1 MAEPKVAMVSFEPTG
16 ANLGVADKYQDQLV
30 LSYRVQLARIYPH
43 RASRESI
50 TLSTEEKFEDLDSR
64 ISVLAETN
72 ELKNVDDRLHDR
84 HLLEDGEKGIGFIQ
98 YVPAFSDDLGL
109 YCRASCG
116 VRVFV
121 PKVTFDELL
130 ASARLGRLPSHISVE
145 VEGMQY
151 DWQPDG
157 SGKKW
162 DNKAFPE
169 LAVTSISFGTVP
181 LVAQAMSS
189 DFDQDLYNQILPPT
203 RSQFNELAEKLGSL
217 AIAIKTGLRSL
228 LWAVL
233 VIGTLILFFLR

>member
-1 MAEPKVAMVSFEPTG
+1 MAALGGVIVDFEPTEAG
-16 ANLGVADKYQDQLV
+16 LGVADRYQDQLV
-30 LSYRVQLARIYPH
+30 LTYRVQLARIYPH
-43 RASRESI
+43 RASRESV

-64 ISVLAETN
+64 ISVFAAETD
-72 ELKNVDDRLHDR
+72 ESKDIVARIEKRLLK
-84 HLLEDGEKGIGFIQ
+84 DGQKGIGFIQ
-98 YVPAFSDDLGL
+98 YVPAISDDLGL
-109 YCRASCG
+109 YVRASCS

-130 ASARLGRLPSHISVE
+130 AAARLGRLPSHISIE

-169 LAVTSISFGTVP
+169 LAVTSIGFGGVP
-181 LVAQAMSS
+181 LVAPTMSS
-189 DFDQDLYNQILPPT
+189 SFDRDLSAQVFPPT
-203 RSQFNELAEKLGSL
+203 RSQLNELSEKLDL
-217 AIAIKTGLRSL
+217 LVIETKRGLRSL

-233 VIGTLILFFLR
+233 VIGALILFFLR